1 MAASNHGSEQYIK
14 HFYTGDTVATRP
26 SSWLIAL
33 HDGNPGT
40 GDDNEVV
47 DGNYA
52 RQSVTFA
59 ASDQGAY
66 WEAANAADVVFPAA
80 SAAAGYTATHYTIRD
95 GASGECLAIA
105 ALPVPLP
112 VVEGGIISMP
122 AGMIKVR
129 GV

>member
-1 MAASNHGSEQYIK
+1 MAA
-14 HFYTGDTVATRP
+14 RP
-26 SSWLIAL
+26 NSWVIAL
-33 HDGNPGT
+33 HAGNPGT
-40 GDDNEVV
+40 GDANEVV

-52 RQSVTFA
+52 RQAVTFA
-59 ASDQGAY
+59 ASDQGAF
-66 WEAANAADVVFPAA
+66 WEGASTADVVFPAA
-80 SAAAGYTATHYTIRD
+80 SAAADYTATHYTIRD

-105 ALPVPLP
+105 ALPVPIP